1 MTPAFLFMWSCKALY
16 YLGFE
21 GGIHAV
27 FFLMRFFFLAYFVAP
42 SMIAVL
48 ARVILSHRVEFF
60 IPYGPCR
67 RQDFDVVFPPAK
79 LKVRGCVVCFAGGA
93 WTLSHKSFSAPL
105 ILELV
110 TSGLIVVCVD
120 IRQFPQATAEM
131 QSADVCA
138 AIAAVRARLDGW
150 GCDAR
155 RLYCIGHSAGAHLLA
170 FSLIKSLTSAAQ
182 HDNPSSSLGI
192 RRSFLVSGAYNVLA
206 LRPFVQS
213 RGLPSP
219 FLDALFLNDDARF
232 SPTLLVEQLI
242 QNQPSPIPLP
252 KTPQKAPRSK
262 LPNTHHHH
270 SRTGSLSNSLFRA
283 SSDLFLWAGR
293 ALDEEEAD
301 LCSPASASFLPPP
314 LLDTD
319 TTIDTNILL
328 LASPPRL
335 SRVSLRH
342 KHALS
347 KLGSLHLW
355 HGESDITIPPQQA
368 INFAAALR
376 GTGVTATLNL
386 VQYGT
391 HTSLVLEDPL
401 IGVTTGLLAA
411 VLDAIDIDI
420 SSDNASGD
428 PHSLL
433 PSLELLKQ
441 SRSNPRVHL
450 SYWWGLIVRAANPF

>member
-1 MTPAFLFMWSCKALY
+1 MVFRRWAYRIAMTPAFLFMWSSRALY

-27 FFLMRFFFLAYFVAP
+27 FFLLRFFFLAYFVAP

-48 ARVILSHRVEFF
+48 ARVILSHRVDFF
-60 IPYGPCR
+60 VPYGPCR

-79 LKVRGCVVCFAGGA
+79 LQVRGCVICFAGGA

-105 ILELV
+105 VLELV
-110 TSGLIVVCVD
+110 ASGLIVVCVD

-138 AIAAVRARLDGW
+138 SISAVRSRLDNW
-150 GCDAR
+150 GCDPR
-155 RLYCIGHSAGAHLLA
+155 RLYVIGHSAGAHLLA
-170 FSLIKSLTSAAQ
+170 LSLLKSLATAQ
-182 HDNPSSSLGI
+182 NENPVSLGI
-192 RRSFLVSGAYNVLA
+192 RRSFLVSGPYDILS

-219 FLDALFLNDDARF
+219 FLDALFLNDDVRF
-232 SPTLLVEQLI
+232 SPTLLAEQLI
-242 QNQPSPIPLP
+242 KSQPSPIP

-262 LPNTHHHH
+262 MLNNHHHHH

-293 ALDEEEAD
+293 AMDEEEAD
-301 LCSPASASFLPPP
+301 LFPPASSLPTS
-314 LLDTD
+314 LLDTVD
-319 TTIDTNILL
+319 TDTDI
-328 LASPPRL
+328 ASPPRL

-355 HGESDITIPPQQA
+355 HGESDITIPPIQA

-386 VQYGT
+386 VQFGT

-401 IGVTTGLLAA
+401 LGVKTGLLAA
-411 VLDAIDIDI
+411 VLDAIDLDDA
-420 SSDNASGD
+420 SDHGD
-428 PHSLL
+428 HSLT
-433 PSLELLKQ
+433 LELKQ
-441 SRSNPRVHL
+441 TRSNPKAHL
-450 SYWWGLIVRAANPF
+450 SNWWGILVRAANPF